1 MHVIDVIEIWGERLG
16 KKYNATISMHK
27 VFQRNTLPADT

>member
-1 MHVIDVIEIWGERLG
+1 MHVIDVIEIWGGRLS
-16 KKYNATISMHK
+16 KKHNATISMHK

>member
-1 MHVIDVIEIWGERLG
+1 MHVIAVIEIWGERLS
-16 KKYNATISMHK
+16 KNYKATISMHK